1 MLVAMIS
8 ELGPEYL
15 HFAIDTLRSALP
27 AKGYMGHV
35 LCYTLHA
42 ILAAL
47 MQVCHAA
54 LHMHTSC
61 AYLLHNQPQQSAHDS
76 VQSRLAMT
84 RPAAQIHPLFGG

>member
-47 MQVCHAA
+47 MQVRAA
-54 LHMHTSC
+54 GF
-61 AYLLHNQPQQSAHDS
+61 LLQPPITMRCYHLSYA
-76 VQSRLAMT
+76 AMLYNSL
-84 RPAAQIHPLFGG
+84 RAF

>member
-1 MLVAMIS
+1 MLSGRRDDARNVLVAMIS

-15 HFAIDTLRSALP
+15 RFAIDTLRSALP

-47 MQVCHAA
+47 MQVRA
-54 LHMHTSC
+54 LQV
-61 AYLLHNQPQQSAHDS
+61 LH
-76 VQSRLAMT
+76 LANNT
-84 RPAAQIHPLFGG
+84 P